1 MERKLHLQKKLQR
14 RIRTREVS
22 TKDPNQMKNSE
33 LMTGTNHQSLI
44 WATTANPLTRQHGH
58 GGAIKGPAATL
69 QEASLTSAAATQSV
83 HRISIRPLTSA
94 MASSWLI
101 LALLP
106 ALCLGTLPSSHA
118 ARAFFVF
125 GDSLV
130 DNGNN
135 NYLVTAARADS
146 PPYGIDTPDH
156 RATGRFSNGKNV
168 PDIIS

>member
-1 MERKLHLQKKLQR
+1 MQCSAVHHIDQKDQQ
-14 RIRTREVS
+14 V
-22 TKDPNQMKNSE
+22 Q
-33 LMTGTNHQSLI
+33 Q
-44 WATTANPLTRQHGH
+44 ATDTD
-58 GGAIKGPAATL
+58 
-69 QEASLTSAAATQSV
+69 SAA
-83 HRISIRPLTSA
+83 HPPA
-94 MASSWLI
+94 MASASTSRVVSL
-101 LALLP
+101 
-106 ALCLGTLPSSHA
+106 ALCLCLGALAVLQAADA

-135 NYLVTAARADS
+135 NYLLTEARADS